1 VWVTAKGDAWI
12 AVVGIPL
19 SAKAGPQSL
28 RVSAKD
34 GEPREVSFEVVAKA
48 YPTQALKLA
57 PAMVD
62 PPKEVQERIAR
73 ERVHLAKV
81 RATWTEQTHVDAV
94 LDIPAQGRLSSRYGV
109 RRVLNGQPR
118 APHAGLDV
126 AIATGTPIVAP
137 SDAVVLDIG
146 DYYFCGQTLF
156 LDHGMGLHTLY
167 CHLSAVE
174 VKAGEKIR
182 RGQRIGLSG
191 GTGRATGPH
200 LHWSVYL
207 NGESVDPALFVP
219 TAQLNA
225 ASGVGRK

>member
-1 VWVTAKGDAWI
+1 
-12 AVVGIPL
+12 
-19 SAKAGPQSL
+19 
-28 RVSAKD
+28 
-34 GEPREVSFEVVAKA
+34 
-48 YPTQALKLA
+48 
-57 PAMVD
+57 
-62 PPKEVQERIAR
+62 
-73 ERVHLAKV
+73 LAKV
-81 RATWTEQTHVDAV
+81 RATWTEQEYVDAV

-137 SDAVVLDIG
+137 SDAVVLDAG
-146 DYYFCGQTLF
+146 DYYFCGRTLF
-156 LDHGMGLHTLY
+156 LDHGNGLHTLY
-167 CHLSAVE
+167 CHLSEVE